1 MERPTDTRSPYFEAK
16 ETPEGDVTLH
26 FWGRLDAARS
36 TALLKVL
43 DAFFRKRTPS
53 SLSVD
58 LSRVTYLDDFG
69 ALVLVELKS
78 RMNRA
83 KRDFHLRNPG
93 REIRELLEVFHFDTL
108 GESKIL
114 SRKATPGI
122 LVRFGDATLR
132 HADDVKYL
140 ISFIGSVCMALV
152 YVFLHPRSLRTEET
166 FSSMQKTG
174 VDALPIVSLISFL
187 LGLIMGFMSAVQLKQ
202 FGANIYVASLVS
214 LAMVRELGPI
224 MTAIIVAGRSGSAFA
239 AEIGT
244 MKISEEVDAL
254 YTMGFDPTRFLVVPK
269 LLASVVVVPL
279 LTLFSNLFAILGG
292 LLVGVSMLDLTM
304 GSYMAQT
311 LKTLSMFDFT
321 LGLVKSVVFALLIA
335 WIGCLRGFQV
345 QGGAAGVGR
354 ATTSAVVS
362 SIFLIIFTDSVFAV
376 IVRYWG
382 LDGD

>member
-1 MERPTDTRSPYFEAK
+1 MWKPSNTRSPYFEVK
-16 ETPEGDVTLH
+16 ETREGDMTLH
-26 FWGRLDAARS
+26 FWGRLDAPRS
-36 TALLKVL
+36 SALLREL
-43 DAFFRKRTPS
+43 DAFFRKGAPS

-69 ALVLVELKS
+69 ALVLVELKN
-78 RMNRA
+78 MMAGANRSF
-83 KRDFHLRNPG
+83 RIQNPG
-93 REIRELLEVFHFDTL
+93 REIQELLHIFHFDSL
-108 GESKIL
+108 GASTVLSK
-114 SRKATPGI
+114 KQTPGI
-122 LVRFGDATLR
+122 LVRFGDAALR
-132 HADDVKYL
+132 HADDMKYL
-140 ISFIGSVCMALV
+140 VSFIGSVCLALV
-152 YVFLHPRSLRTEET
+152 HICIHPKSLRTEET
-166 FSSMQKTG
+166 FSYMQKTG

-187 LGLIMGFMSAVQLKQ
+187 LGLIMAFMSAVQLKQ

-254 YTMGFDPTRFLVVPK
+254 YTMGFDPTRFLVLPK
-269 LLASVVVVPL
+269 LIASVVVVPL

-304 GSYMAQT
+304 SSYMAQT
-311 LKTLSMFDFT
+311 LKTLSLFDFT
-321 LGLVKSVVFALLIA
+321 LGLIKSVVFALLIA

-345 QGGAAGVGR
+345 RGGAAAVGK

-362 SIFLIIFTDSVFAV
+362 SIFLIVFTDSVFSV

-382 LDGD
+382 

>member
-1 MERPTDTRSPYFEAK
+1 MWSPPIKRSPYFEVK
-16 ETPEGDVTLH
+16 ETREGGLTLH

-36 TALLKVL
+36 SALLKEL
-43 DAFFRKRTPS
+43 DAFFRKGPPS

-69 ALVLVELKS
+69 ALVLVELK
-78 RMNRA
+78 RMMTEANRGF
-83 KRDFHLRNPG
+83 RLQNPG
-93 REIRELLEVFHFDTL
+93 REIRELLHVFQFDSL
-108 GESKIL
+108 GDPRVL
-114 SRKATPGI
+114 SRKQVPGI
-122 LVRFGDATLR
+122 LVRFGDAAIR
-132 HADDVKYL
+132 HTNDMKYL
-140 ISFIGSVCMALV
+140 VSFVGSVCLALFHV
-152 YVFLHPRSLRTEET
+152 CFHPRSLRTEET
-166 FSSMQKTG
+166 FSYMQKTG

-187 LGLIMGFMSAVQLKQ
+187 LGLIMAFMSAVQLKQ

-214 LAMVRELGPI
+214 LSMVRELGPI

-269 LLASVVVVPL
+269 LIASVVVVPF
-279 LTLFSNLFAILGG
+279 LTLFSDLFAILGG

-304 GSYMAQT
+304 SSYMAQT
-311 LKTLSMFDFT
+311 LKTLTLFDFT

-345 QGGAAGVGR
+345 RGGAAGVGK

-362 SIFLIIFTDSVFAV
+362 SIFLIILTDSLFSV

-382 LDGD
+382 

>member
-1 MERPTDTRSPYFEAK
+1 MRSPPNERSRYFEVK
-16 ETPEGDVTLH
+16 ETKEGEMILS
-26 FWGRLDAARS
+26 FWGRMDAPRSSILLRELD
-36 TALLKVL
+36 TLFGK
-43 DAFFRKRTPS
+43 RKPY
-53 SLSVD
+53 SLIVD

-69 ALVLVELKS
+69 ALVLVEL
-78 RMNRA
+78 RNMMAVA
-83 KRDFHLRNPG
+83 KRSFRIQAPPG
-93 REIRELLEVFHFDTL
+93 EIQELLHIFRFDSL
-108 GESKIL
+108 GDSTVI
-114 SRKATPGI
+114 SRKETPGI
-122 LVRFGDATLR
+122 LVRFGDAVLR
-132 HADDVKYL
+132 HVNDFRYL
-140 ISFIGSVCMALV
+140 VSFIGSVCLA
-152 YVFLHPRSLRTEET
+152 VFHVCTRPKSLRTEET
-166 FSSMQKTG
+166 FSYMQKTG
-174 VDALPIVSLISFL
+174 VDALPVVSLISFL
-187 LGLIMGFMSAVQLKQ
+187 LGLIMAFMSAVQLKQ

-269 LLASVVVVPL
+269 LIASVVVVPL
-279 LTLFSNLFAILGG
+279 LTLFSDLFAITGG
-292 LLVGVSMLDLTM
+292 LLVGVSMLDLTLS
-304 GSYMAQT
+304 SYMSQT
-311 LKTLSMFDFT
+311 LKTLTLFDFT

-345 QGGAAGVGR
+345 RGGAAAVGK

-382 LDGD
+382 

>member
-1 MERPTDTRSPYFEAK
+1 MWRPLNPRRPHFEVK
-16 ETPEGDVTLH
+16 ETPEGDMTLH
-26 FWGRLDAARS
+26 LWGRLDVSRS
-36 TALLKVL
+36 SALLQEL
-43 DAFFRKRTPS
+43 DAFFRKGPPAA
-53 SLSVD
+53 LSVD

-69 ALVLVELKS
+69 ALVLVELK
-78 RMNRA
+78 RMMIAA
-83 KRDFHLRNPG
+83 KRSFRLQDPTP
-93 REIRELLEVFHFDTL
+93 EVQELLHVFRFDSL
-108 GESKIL
+108 GDGLAI
-114 SRKATPGI
+114 SRKRTPGI
-122 LVRFGDATLR
+122 LVRLGDAAIR
-132 HADDVKYL
+132 HADDMRYL
-140 ISFIGSVCMALV
+140 VSFIGSVCLALV
-152 YVFLHPRSLRTEET
+152 YVCMHPKSLRMEET

-187 LGLIMGFMSAVQLKQ
+187 LGLIMAFMSAVQLKQ

-254 YTMGFDPTRFLVVPK
+254 FTMGFDPTRFLVVPK
-269 LLASVVVVPL
+269 LIASVVVVPL
-279 LTLFSNLFAILGG
+279 LTLFSDVFAILGG
-292 LLVGVSMLDLTM
+292 LLVGVSMLDLTT

-311 LKTLSMFDFT
+311 LKTLSIFDFN
-321 LGLVKSVVFALLIA
+321 LGLIKSVVFAILIA

-345 QGGAAGVGR
+345 RGGADAVGR

-362 SIFLIIFTDSVFAV
+362 SIFLIILTDSIFSV

-382 LDGD
+382 